1 MSQNSNNASAARV
14 GVLVVDDH
22 AMFRQGLVALLERA
36 DHISVVGEAADG
48 REAVKRAIE
57 LKPDVVLMNVTMPG
71 LNGIDATRQIT
82 HECKGSRVL
91 ALSSRRDRRTVES
104 MLSVGASGYVL
115 KDCSFDE
122 LIGALRAVAE
132 GRSYLSA
139 TVADAL
145 VKGFVE
151 GRGHDQGPLSARERE
166 VLQLISEG
174 FPTGE
179 IAQQLHIST
188 KTVDTHRRQIMGKLG
203 ARSIAELTKYAIR
216 EGLTSLE

>member
-1 MSQNSNNASAARV
+1 MLETGNGARV

-22 AMFRQGLVALLERA
+22 AMFRQGLVALLERVA
-36 DHISVVGEAADG
+36 DVTVVGQASDG
-48 REAVKRAIE
+48 REAVRLTAE
-57 LKPDVVLMNVTMPG
+57 LRPDIVVMNVTMPA

-82 HECKGSRVL
+82 HEYRESKVL
-91 ALSSRRDRRTVES
+91 ALSARRDRRTVEA

-115 KDCSFDE
+115 KDGSFDE
-122 LIGALRAVAE
+122 FLEALRAVAE

-139 TVADAL
+139 TVADTL
-145 VKGFVE
+145 VRGFVE
-151 GRGHDQGPLSARERE
+151 GRGHEQGPLSARERE
-166 VLQLISEG
+166 VLQLIAEG

-179 IAQQLHIST
+179 VARQLHIST
-188 KTVDTHRRQIMGKLG
+188 KTVDTHRRQIMGKIG

>member
-1 MSQNSNNASAARV
+1 MSQNNNASAARV
-14 GVLVVDDH
+14 AVLVVDDH
-22 AMFRQGLVALLERA
+22 AMFRQGLVALLQRIEEV
-36 DHISVVGEAADG
+36 SVVGEAADG
-48 REAVKRAIE
+48 REAVRRAAD
-57 LKPDVVLMNVTMPG
+57 LHPDVVLMNVTMPG

-82 HECKGSRVL
+82 HECKGSKVL
-91 ALSSRRDRRTVES
+91 ALSSRRDRRTVEA

-115 KDCSFDE
+115 KEASFDE
-122 LIGALRAVAE
+122 LVGALRAVAD
-132 GRSYLSA
+132 GRSYLSSA
-139 TVADAL
+139 VADAL
-145 VKGFVE
+145 VRGFVE
-151 GRGHDQGPLSARERE
+151 GRGHEQGPLSARERE

-179 IAQQLHIST
+179 IAHQLHIST

>member
-1 MSQNSNNASAARV
+1 MAHNNNASAARV
-14 GVLVVDDH
+14 AVLVVDDH
-22 AMFRQGLVALLERA
+22 AMFRQGLVAMLQRIEEV
-36 DHISVVGEAADG
+36 SVVGEASDG
-48 REAVKRAIE
+48 REAVRRAAE
-57 LKPDVVLMNVTMPG
+57 LQPDVVVMNVTMPG

-82 HECKGSRVL
+82 HECKGSKVL
-91 ALSSRRDRRTVES
+91 ALSSRRDRRTVEA

-115 KDCSFDE
+115 KESSFDE
-122 LIGALRAVAE
+122 LVGAVRAIAE
-132 GRSYLSA
+132 GRSYLSSS
-139 TVADAL
+139 VADAL
-145 VKGFVE
+145 VRGFVE
-151 GRGHDQGPLSARERE
+151 GRGHEQGPLSARERE